1 MSSEY
6 SAHEA
11 KRLAKQV
18 LLQAHNG
25 RLQYD
30 IATGILLA
38 DTDKCEVLSIME
50 LDHLLVRAAF
60 LYHAALMDKAFYQWR
75 AVRTTT
81 AGTNGAAQ
89 NLQPIACP
97 YSERSDTLGLGS
109 LPRLA
114 AYLQLVGY
122 SSASAVLDLLWLSL
136 SAALRLAVVPLAAPL
151 KATYL

>member
-50 LDHLLVRAAF
+50 LDNLLVRAAF

-81 AGTNGAAQ
+81 AGKQAKVVLTEAGKD
-89 NLQPIACP
+89 LLI
-97 YSERSDTLGLGS
+97 TL
-109 LPRLA
+109 
-114 AYLQLVGY
+114 LQL
-122 SSASAVLDLLWLSL
+122 S
-136 SAALRLAVVPLAAPL
+136 
-151 KATYL
+151 